1 MAELQINQSAAADSA
16 APVAVE
22 VTRGAVVE
30 SRHRASSVVTDAKGR
45 IVRQWGDIDQAVF
58 PRSAIKSLQALPL
71 IETGAADG
79 YGLGDGEIA
88 LACASHGAE
97 DFHTGTIDA
106 WLARIGLGEADLECG
121 AHPPID
127 QPTMEALLRG
137 GRSPDQT
144 HNNCSGKHLG
154 FLTTARHL
162 GEPTEGYVKF
172 DHPVQ
177 RRVTEVLG
185 EMSGIDMSRAALAVD
200 GCGIP
205 TLAIPLRGIATAM
218 ARFADPSDLTPERI
232 EAVKRIAAAITARPE
247 MVAGT
252 GRFCSALIG
261 ESRGA
266 ILAKTG
272 AEGVYAVALPELGLG
287 VAVKVE
293 DGAGRASQVAV
304 AAVLRSLGAIDE
316 KLEQRL
322 ADAMVA
328 PLHNRAGLR
337 VGEVRPAEGWAL

>member
-1 MAELQINQSAAADSA
+1 MAKHQTST
-16 APVAVE
+16 APIAVE
-22 VTRGAVVE
+22 VMRGGLVE
-30 SRHRASSVVTDAKGR
+30 SRHRASAVVVDATGK
-45 IVRQWGDIDQAVF
+45 IHSQWGDIDQAVY

-71 IETGAADG
+71 IETGAADA
-79 YGLGDGEIA
+79 YDLGDKQIA

-97 DFHTGTIDA
+97 GFHTGTIDA
-106 WLARIGLGEADLECG
+106 WLARIGLAEADLECG
-121 AHPPID
+121 AHLPIHA
-127 QPTMEALLRG
+127 QTMESLLRD
-137 GRSPDQT
+137 GRSADQT

-162 GEPTEGYVKF
+162 GEPTEGYIRA

-177 RRVTEVLG
+177 RRVTAVLG
-185 EMSGIDMSRAALAVD
+185 EMTGVDMSRVARAVD

-205 TLAIPLRGIATAM
+205 TLAVPLIGIATAM
-218 ARFADPSDLTPERI
+218 ARFADPSGLAAERAAAI
-232 EAVKRIAAAITARPE
+232 KRIAAAIAARPE

-252 GRFCSALIG
+252 GRFCSALIEHSNG
-261 ESRGA
+261 S

-304 AAVLRSLGAIDE
+304 AAVLRRLGAIDE
-316 KLEQRL
+316 ALEHRL
-322 ADAMVA
+322 ADFMVA

-337 VGEVRPAEGWAL
+337 VGELRAERDWAQ